1 MLRDAKRKYYDAK
14 FKDALNNARTTWKVI
29 NEILNKNKDKVV
41 IDEIE
46 FEGKSIKNKTEIC
59 NLFNDFFLAQSAKK
73 SMTMC
78 VIQGVSLLKNFYVEM
93 FVTLYFLALLLSLK

>member
-1 MLRDAKRKYYDAK
+1 MCKRKYILYRKYLKNPFRLSDFFYKQYRNRTNNMLRDAKRKYYDAK

-59 NLFNDFFLAQSAKK
+59 NLFNDLF
-73 SMTMC
+73 
-78 VIQGVSLLKNFYVEM
+78 
-93 FVTLYFLALLLSLK
+93 